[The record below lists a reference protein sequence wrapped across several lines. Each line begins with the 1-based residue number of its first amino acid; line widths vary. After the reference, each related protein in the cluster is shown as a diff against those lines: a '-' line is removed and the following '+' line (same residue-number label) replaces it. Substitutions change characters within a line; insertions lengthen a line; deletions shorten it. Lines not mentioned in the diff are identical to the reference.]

1 MPKRVSPIR
10 DIKGVVH
17 RGKISNR
24 VNFLAVDATSRN
36 LSLYIRY
43 GENKAIN
50 INRKIKFGASQLI
63 SYIDKSLK
71 KAKIDLSTID
81 AFVIGSGPGSF
92 TGLRIS
98 FSVIKAFMMAKEKPA
113 IAIPSFYSC
122 AYPLRSKSRNLAVVS
137 DARRGLIYL
146 SCFKVKCGNLTK
158 EGRERLITLDE
169 LIKIGK
175 KHLFITYDSHLR
187 DKILSLNP
195 KVNPVRSAELK
206 GKKINTSN
214 GVNFYLKDIFPK
226 AKYLMPLAELY
237 YNKSKFTALDK
248 LKPLYLHPKTC
259 QIRRKL

>member
-1 MPKRVSPIR
+1 MPK
-10 DIKGVVH
+10 
-17 RGKISNR
+17 R
-24 VNFLAVDATSRN
+24 VNFLAVDATSGN

-43 GENKAIN
+43 GKDKEIN
-50 INRKIKFGASQLI
+50 LNRKIKFGASRLI

-71 KAKIDLSTID
+71 KAKIDLSAID

-122 AYPLRSKSRNLAVVS
+122 AYLLRNKSERIAVVS

-146 SCFKVKCGNLTK
+146 SCFKAKNENLTK

-175 KHLFITYDSHLR
+175 KYLFITYDSHLR

-195 KVNPVRSAELK
+195 KVN
-206 GKKINTSN
+206 
-214 GVNFYLKDIFPK
+214 FYPKNIFPK

-237 YNKSKFTALDK
+237 YNKSKFTTLDK

-259 QIRRKL
+259 QVRRKK